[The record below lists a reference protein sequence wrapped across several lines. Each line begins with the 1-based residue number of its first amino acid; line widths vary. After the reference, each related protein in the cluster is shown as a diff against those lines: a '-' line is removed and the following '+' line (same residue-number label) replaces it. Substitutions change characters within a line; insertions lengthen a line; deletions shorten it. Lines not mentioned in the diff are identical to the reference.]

1 MTIGYLFGIY
11 SDILLKKREGE
22 GLTLTQQR
30 EKLNGLISTG
40 QIMALEAS
48 KTKVHD
54 YSFTLPK
61 AEFETWMGEIN
72 TFNERYLKNHPQ
84 HNSIHTAFFH
94 RKNLLDHCHQMV
106 GLLKA
111 VANDTDFWGECQVP
125 TPNAIVEN
133 TNLQKE
139 IEMTPIIFISHR
151 TIDGPV
157 ADMLR
162 DFLVGAGIPNECI
175 FCSSLPGN
183 DVKYNISREVK
194 EKILHSTVNV
204 AILSDEYYESA
215 YCVNE
220 AGIIW
225 LHDQTPAIVIGLP
238 EITPSNM
245 QGFLNNDY
253 KLRRLDNF
261 NDISEIYDTVQGRI
275 SATKVSYSVLT
286 AASQKLVERYTE
298 YLEKRVASKQAQS
311 HASVSIDEITTDDER
326 VVLYY
331 ILDKKVRC
339 VRKTDIIIWMTRNE
353 IYGINIDNALDLLS
367 SFGTGRY
374 ENGTLELDINVF
386 RKYTATASDII
397 PLLKSTVERYQILAK
412 NRFIE
417 LWDAGALSDIDKLFA
432 GYIIQ
437 FRVTTLG
444 DAWQMDS
451 QIKHIQQWED
461 KYSLDDS
468 LSSSYSRCLSLFAD
482 NRLIYESNWTDH
494 GNVKEH
500 TICPS
505 LKNYLLDPSF
515 PYMEE
520 IESLMKAHYFQ
531 LPF

>member
-1 MTIGYLFGIY
+1 M
-11 SDILLKKREGE
+11 REGE
-22 GLTLTQQR
+22 ELTLTEQR
-30 EKLNGLISTG
+30 EKLNSLIATG
-40 QIMALEAS
+40 QLMSLEAS
-48 KTKVHD
+48 KRQVSD

-84 HNSIHTAFFH
+84 RNSIHTAFFH
-94 RKNLLDHCHQMV
+94 RKNLMDHCHKMI
-106 GLLKA
+106 GLLQS
-111 VANDTDFWGECQVP
+111 VANDNDFWGECQVI
-125 TPNAIVEN
+125 TPSALIVN
-133 TNLQKE
+133 SLTQKE
-139 IEMTPIIFISHR
+139 TEMTPIIFISHR
-151 TIDGPV
+151 TVDGPI

-162 DFLVGAGIPNECI
+162 DFLVGAGIPNEYI

-183 DVKYNISREVK
+183 DVKHNISREVK

-204 AILSDEYYESA
+204 AILSNEYYESA

-238 EITPSNM
+238 EITPANM

-261 NDISEIYDTVQGRI
+261 NDITEIYDTVQGKI
-275 SATKVSYSVLT
+275 PAIQVTYSVLT
-286 AASQKLVERYTE
+286 AAAQKLVQRYTE
-298 YLEKRVASKQAQS
+298 YLEKRVATIPISTQLSIA
-311 HASVSIDEITTDDER
+311 IDEITTDDEC

-331 ILDKKVRC
+331 ILARKVRI
-339 VRKTDIIIWMTRNE
+339 VRKSDILTWMEQNE
-353 IYGINIDNALDLLS
+353 IYDINVDNALDLLS
-367 SFGTGRY
+367 SLGTGRY

-386 RKYTATASDII
+386 RKYTASANDIL
-397 PLLKSTVERYQILAK
+397 PKLETTVDRYKILSK
-412 NRFIE
+412 NRFVE

-451 QIKHIQQWED
+451 QIKHIQQWEE

-468 LSSSYSRCLSLFAD
+468 LSSSYSRCLSLFVD

-505 LKNYLLDPSF
+505 LKSYLFDSSF
-515 PYMEE
+515 PYADE
-520 IESLMKAHYFQ
+520 IASIMGKRQ
-531 LPF
+531 N